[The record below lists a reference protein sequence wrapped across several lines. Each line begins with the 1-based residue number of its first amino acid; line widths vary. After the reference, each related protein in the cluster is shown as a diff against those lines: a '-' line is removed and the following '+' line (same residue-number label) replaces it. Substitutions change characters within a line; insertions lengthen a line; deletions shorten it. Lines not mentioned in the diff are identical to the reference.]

1 MSFINI
7 AIHSKEATLALE
19 ELHLSNENQEAI
31 DQLLDEF
38 TYYSSLKKY
47 NLPIDNKILFHGH
60 TGCGKT
66 ATAKSIAKALNKK
79 IIVLN
84 LGNFVSSKLGETSKN
99 ISEVFKRASL
109 EKAVLFIDEFDF
121 IGKTRDYDTK
131 DSGEMKRL
139 VNTVIQQIDYLNNDA
154 LLIAATN
161 YVQIID
167 SALLRRFVLQLK
179 FDLPKKKELDVYYD
193 ELVNKFPKEFQNIHR
208 DYNISYA
215 EAKNLTYQQ
224 VKRKIIALEKT
235 KKLPQVKHS

>member
-7 AIHSKEATLALE
+7 GIQSKEVTLALE

-31 DQLLDEF
+31 NQLLDEF
-38 TYYSSLKKY
+38 TYYASLKKY

-99 ISEVFKRASL
+99 ISEIFKRASL

-139 VNTVIQQIDYLNNDA
+139 VNTVIQLIDHLNNDA

-161 YVQIID
+161 YVQVID
-167 SALLRRFVLQLK
+167 SALLRRFELRLK
-179 FDLPKKKELDVYYD
+179 FDLPKNKELDVYYN
-193 ELVNKFPKEFQNIHR
+193 ELVNKFPKEFQNIKR

-224 VKRKIIALEKT
+224 VKRKLIALEKT
-235 KKLPQVKHS
+235 KET